1 MITIMMTISRTFTK
15 DDSICVLC
23 KEVHGD
29 KNELAL
35 HVAFFHS
42 IVSEFDNWA
51 AQISTKQAKIPEGI
65 PPKQTANADRADG
78 KISKTAVAS
87 QDAFAVNEEA
97 QKESEKAKPS
107 PVIKAVANPV
117 KRAEGSPVKQGEA
130 IPINQGFASP
140 VKQAPSKQAGA
151 SLAKRAEASPVKA
164 NKDLS
169 SDQPVIP
176 DIPDEIQTEEV
187 GEQVKDIAGNGMA
200 AKKSSLTLS
209 EGIEKNRPNRE
220 TSSCKLVNNCK
231 SKTKETVK
239 EKWIAVDKAKDCSSE
254 PVNPKPRKNS
264 KGIYT
269 KDAQKESEKVM
280 GTETTKDASKGENSK
295 DDTKN
300 SPAPKN
306 IKQSLTLLTRV
317 DTSKKIIS
325 EDKRTVAK
333 TGVEKQNAEKKTIR
347 SCDEEKQTGKAT
359 QIQKSPVTRRNPAL
373 SSSSLS
379 STTHAK
385 EMHTTKETQVEKPA
399 TTRRNPDK
407 PTSTFSSTTHAKEK
421 HTTKETHVQ
430 KSAITRRNQDKPTST
445 SSIATNDKVM
455 TTKES
460 QVEKPATTR
469 RNTDKPTSTFSST
482 THAKEKH
489 TTKETHVQKSATTRR
504 NSSTSATPDVTK
516 PRPPTSAK
524 PGIGGTPPPPPQPAL
539 ASPPPVVTRRLSCGV
554 CVKCKLANCGVC
566 VVCQDMPAFGG
577 KGRLVNKVC
586 VKKVCRIKS

>member
-254 PVNPKPRKNS
+254 PVNPKPRKNC
-264 KGIYT
+264 KGIFT

-295 DDTKN
+295 DDKKN

-407 PTSTFSSTTHAKEK
+407 PTST
-421 HTTKETHVQ
+421 
-430 KSAITRRNQDKPTST
+430 

-455 TTKES
+455 TTKE
-460 QVEKPATTR
+460 VEKPATTR

-504 NSSTSATPDVTK
+504 NPSTSATPDVTK